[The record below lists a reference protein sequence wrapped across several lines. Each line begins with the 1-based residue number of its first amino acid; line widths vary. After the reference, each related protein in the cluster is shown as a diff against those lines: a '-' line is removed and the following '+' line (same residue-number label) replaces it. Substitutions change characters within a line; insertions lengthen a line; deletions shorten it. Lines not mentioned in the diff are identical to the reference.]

1 MKREISM
8 KKFLVTGSLG
18 QIGTEL
24 VEALKK
30 QYGRDNVVA
39 SGVDDSANVKVDG
52 AYEFLDVTD
61 AKRYHEVVKK
71 HDIDTVIH
79 LAAIL
84 SAKGEENP
92 HLLWDINMN
101 GLYNT
106 LEIAREEGLKVFTPS
121 SIAAFGPSTPMD
133 NTPQVTIQ
141 RPTSIYGV
149 SKVAGELLCDYYY
162 HKFGVDTRGVRYPGI
177 ISYKQLPG
185 GGTTDYAVH
194 IYFDALKKGKFICN
208 LGPETKLD
216 MMYMDDAVGCVLD
229 LLEADPERLID
240 RNAFNVSAMS
250 IDPEMMKK
258 SIQKVIPDFT
268 IEYDVNPVLQEI
280 ANSWPNSLD
289 VSAAE
294 AQWDFKPKYD
304 LDKMTETML
313 KGIKETY

>member
-1 MKREISM
+1 M
-8 KKFLVTGSLG
+8 KKFLVTGSMG

-24 VEALKK
+24 VETLQKH
-30 QYGRDNVVA
+30 YGTDNVIA
-39 SGVDDSANVKVDG
+39 SARRDPAKVNFEG
-52 AYEFLDVTD
+52 PFENLDVND
-61 AKRYHEVVKK
+61 AKSYHEVIKK
-71 HDIDTVIH
+71 HGIDTIIH
-79 LAAIL
+79 LASIL

-92 HLLWDINMN
+92 QLLWDINMN

-106 LEIAREEGLKVFTPS
+106 LEIARQEGCKVFTPS

-133 NTPQVTIQ
+133 NTPQETIQ

-149 SKVAGELLCDYYY
+149 SKVAGELLCDYYF

-194 IYFDALKKGKFICN
+194 IYFDALKKGHFTCN

-216 MMYMDDAVGCVLD
+216 MMYMEDAVELVVD
-229 LLEADPERLID
+229 LMEADPSKLID

-250 IDPEMMKK
+250 IDPEMMKA
-258 SIQKVIPDFT
+258 SIQKFIPDFT
-268 IEYDVNPVLQEI
+268 VDYHVNPVLQQI
-280 ANSWPNSLD
+280 ADSWPNSLD
-289 VSAAE
+289 CSAAKE
-294 AQWDFKPKYD
+294 QWNFKPNYD

-313 KGIKETY
+313 KGIKEMY